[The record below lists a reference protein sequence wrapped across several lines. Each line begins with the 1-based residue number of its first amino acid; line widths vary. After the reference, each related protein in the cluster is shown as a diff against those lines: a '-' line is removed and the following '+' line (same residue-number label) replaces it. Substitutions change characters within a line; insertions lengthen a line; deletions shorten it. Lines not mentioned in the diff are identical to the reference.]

1 MRGDPES
8 DALDAERARLI
19 GSIYEVV
26 LRPEHYDAFME
37 DWSDFVDQAARRLGE
52 LRISDTSST
61 RQLEDPVIEAH
72 FRRAFALFERMGR
85 GETIVPGAS
94 AADPPLVRIA
104 REGTVSFAG
113 PEAAEIFGSP
123 VTLDAI
129 RDALEPDSAAR
140 LKGFLSAFSRAPSS
154 GRFAV
159 LSLAESGSEATASL
173 PGGGLVSITSLRD
186 PEGDGFVTEL
196 RTMNV
201 GWTPALARV
210 LVESFRLTPREVDL
224 VHELTRGGDLPAVS
238 QRTGRSLNTLRAQ
251 LKSVFSK
258 TRTGSQPELMRLVG
272 AVMLHGPDH
281 ENQVDTPAGDGG
293 GDERLIELGEGRK
306 MPVMVLGPE
315 DGLPV
320 VFVHGMLEGL
330 GCLRHVEPALYQ
342 AGIRLYAPMR
352 ANFGNSYVDPR
363 VHDAPDL
370 FARDLA
376 RVLQVLDLPR
386 VVVLGH
392 MAGAIYAYAAAARL
406 GASVAGIAGV
416 AACVPIVSIE
426 QFATMTPRQRAVAY
440 TARFAPALLPAVL
453 RAGMAQID
461 SSSPQRFMTPLYS
474 RGSRDREVIE
484 RSHIGQSILE
494 GYRYTVAQGQKAFQ
508 IDAWHVTRDWSA
520 LVVGS
525 DCPVLLIHGVMD
537 PVVSFDSVRVFAQR
551 YGRMHLEEIDHEG
564 QLLLYSQPEKV
575 VARIAA
581 FARKCLTGED

>member
-1 MRGDPES
+1 MRGDSET
-8 DALDAERARLI
+8 DALDADRARLI

-26 LRPEHYDAFME
+26 LRPEHYDSFME

-52 LRISDTSST
+52 LHISDTSST

-85 GETIVPGAS
+85 GETIMPNAGS
-94 AADPPLVRIA
+94 ADAPLVRIA
-104 REGTVSFAG
+104 RDGSVLFAS
-113 PEAAEIFGSP
+113 PEARAIFGDP
-123 VTLDAI
+123 VTLAGI
-129 RDALEPDSAAR
+129 RDALEPDSTAR
-140 LKGFLSAFSRAPSS
+140 LKAFLGAFARAPSS

-159 LSLAESGSEATASL
+159 LSLAETDNEVTTAL
-173 PGGGLVSITSLRD
+173 PGGGLVSMTALRD
-186 PEGDGFVTEL
+186 PDGDGFVTEL

-201 GWTPALARV
+201 GWTPALAAI
-210 LVESFRLTPREVDL
+210 LVESFRLTPREVEL
-224 VHELTRGGDLPAVS
+224 VHELTRGGDLPAVA
-238 QRTGRSLNTLRAQ
+238 QRRGKSLNTLRAQ

-258 TRTGSQPELMRLVG
+258 TRTSGQPELMRLIG
-272 AVMLHGPDH
+272 AVMLHGP
-281 ENQVDTPAGDGG
+281 EKEGQVDTSMSTGEERLVDVGDG
-293 GDERLIELGEGRK
+293 RM
-306 MPVMVLGPE
+306 MPVVILGPE

-330 GCLRHVEPALYQ
+330 GCLRHVEPALHQ
-342 AGIRLYAPMR
+342 SGIRLYAPMR
-352 ANFGNSYVDPR
+352 PNFGNSYSDPR
-363 VHDAPDL
+363 VRDAPDI
-370 FARDLA
+370 FARDVA
-376 RVLQVLDLPR
+376 KMLQVLALPR

-406 GASVAGIAGV
+406 GSSVAGFVGV

-461 SSSPQRFMTPLYS
+461 SSSPERFMTPLYS
-474 RGSRDREVIE
+474 RGSRDREVVE
-484 RSHIGQSILE
+484 NSRIGQSILE

-525 DCPVLLIHGVMD
+525 DCPVLLIHGVHD
-537 PVVSFDSVRVFAQR
+537 PVVSFDSVQVFAQR
-551 YGRMHLEEIDHEG
+551 YGRMHLEELDHEG
-564 QLLLYSQPEKV
+564 QLLLYSQPERV
-575 VARIAA
+575 MAQVAA
-581 FARKCLTGED
+581 FARTCLTGAG